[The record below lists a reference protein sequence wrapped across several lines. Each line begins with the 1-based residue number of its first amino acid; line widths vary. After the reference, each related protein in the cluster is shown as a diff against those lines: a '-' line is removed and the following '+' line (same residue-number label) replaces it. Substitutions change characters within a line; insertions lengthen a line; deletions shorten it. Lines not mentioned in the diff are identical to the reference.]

1 MIIRLFVNVLS
12 VIAFIFIII
21 RLFKRYSICKIL
33 LLKVKSIIGSFRD
46 ILRLIKNSNLK
57 EIEYYRIMAEN
68 LTDMISAHKPDGECI
83 YVSPFIN
90 EVLGYSQMEMIGTS
104 SYDYIHP
111 KDIEAVMK
119 WYMNTLHNENVYKM
133 EYRMKRKDG
142 TYIWVE
148 TSMKRI
154 LDNNNFV
161 KELIAVTR
169 DISKNKEIQKEVL
182 MSNARFSTL
191 INSMDDVVFTIDKE
205 LNYSGLFGKW
215 YTKIGLTEEK
225 VVGKNIREVFP
236 DESHKIHEESA
247 IKALKGEH
255 VVYNWSLIA
264 NNKYLF
270 YQISL
275 SPMENSKGEI
285 IGVVAIGRDITKK
298 VIIENE
304 LKISNEKLKKLSFLD
319 GLTNIPNR
327 RYFDEYIARKW
338 ENVSEASVDFSMI
351 MIDVDYFKAFNDTY
365 GHIKG
370 DECLKVISKEIKN
383 CLRKPE
389 DLICRYGG
397 EEFAIVLPETSAKE
411 AEIIAHRIRSKVEG
425 LKITNNNS
433 PINPYITVS
442 IGFATMKPSK
452 NTLYKTLISNAD
464 KALYKAKEKGRN
476 RIEIFC
482 DAIN

>member
-1 MIIRLFVNVLS
+1 MIIKLSVNVLS
-12 VIAFIFIII
+12 IIVFSLI
-21 RLFKRYSICKIL
+21 IVWYFSRYSIYNRLILNCKR
-33 LLKVKSIIGSFRD
+33 IIEYYRD
-46 ILRLIKNSNLK
+46 ILILIKNSNLK
-57 EIEYYRIMAEN
+57 ELRYYRIMAEN
-68 LTDMISAHKPDGECI
+68 LTDMISSHKPDGEYI

-90 EVLGYSQMEMIGTS
+90 EILGYTQIEMIGTS
-104 SYDYIHP
+104 PYDYIHP

-119 WYMNTLHNENVYKM
+119 WHMNTLHNENVYKM

-142 TYIWVE
+142 MYVWVE

-169 DISKNKEIQKEVL
+169 DISKNKEIQKEVF

-191 INSMDDVVFTIDKE
+191 INSMEDVVFTIDKE
-205 LNYSGLFGKW
+205 LSYSGVFGKW
-215 YTKIGLTEEK
+215 YTKIGLKEEDI
-225 VVGKNIREVFP
+225 VGKKIREVFP
-236 DESHKIHEESA
+236 DQNHRIHEESA

-285 IGVVAIGRDITKK
+285 IGVVAIGRDITKE

-304 LKISNEKLKKLSFLD
+304 LKISNEKLKRLSFLD

-327 RYFDEYIARKW
+327 RYFDEYMSIKW
-338 ENVSEASVDFSMI
+338 QNASGTSIDFSMI

-370 DECLKVISKEIKN
+370 DECLKIISKEIRK
-383 CLRKPE
+383 CLRKPG

-397 EEFAIVLPETSAKE
+397 EEFAIVLPETSTKD
-411 AEIIAHRIRSKVEG
+411 AEIVAHRIRSKVED
-425 LKITNNNS
+425 LKILNSNS

-442 IGFATMKPSK
+442 IGFATLKPNK
-452 NTLYKTLISNAD
+452 DTLYKTLISNAD
-464 KALYKAKEKGRN
+464 RALYKAKEKGRN

-482 DAIN
+482 E